1 MAAAVGCKGYI
12 SGFYRTY
19 CAVIVIIAGTGQNII
34 GFTFIMVL
42 MIAESSARFDYYL
55 GIEPALSVQFLFSKD
70 MFNDHMSFSAAHIL
84 DRFYFHH
91 LLPSFHVLFNS
102 FLVFP
107 FLREKD
113 KESS

>member
-1 MAAAVGCKGYI
+1 
-12 SGFYRTY
+12 
-19 CAVIVIIAGTGQNII
+19 
-34 GFTFIMVL
+34 MVL
-42 MIAESSARFDYYL
+42 MIAESAARFDYYL
-55 GIEPALSVQFLFSKD
+55 GIEPALLRSVLFSKD

-107 FLREKD
+107 FAGKRQRELLNKPPPSETPLFIF
-113 KESS
+113 KGKYII